1 MYKALGKEN
10 KNSYKQHLSEWNI
23 SIETYKN
30 TRFFPYRVIKR
41 SLHYM
46 CDWGKITYVFI
57 NYMLWCT
64 YSYILFFHFY
74 FLRNCI
80 KGACSYFLLKDS
92 SKNGFCQR
100 ETGCKH
106 QLFVFPLHYFFNKN
120 LHNLNLW
127 REHWWVRWNINFPTR
142 RRENSPRDFHEL
154 VI

>member
-30 TRFFPYRVIKR
+30 TRIQDSFLIGLLNDPSTICAIEVR
-41 SLHYM
+41 SRTL
-46 CDWGKITYVFI
+46 FI

-127 REHWWVRWNINFPTR
+127 REH
-142 RRENSPRDFHEL
+142 
-154 VI
+154 